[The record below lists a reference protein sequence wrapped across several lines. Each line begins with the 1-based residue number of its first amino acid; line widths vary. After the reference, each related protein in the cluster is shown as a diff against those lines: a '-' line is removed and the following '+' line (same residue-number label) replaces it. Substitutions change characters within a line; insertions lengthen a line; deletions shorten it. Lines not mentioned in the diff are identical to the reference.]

1 MPSHLNILKEPTLIQ
16 RPLWRQNALAYAAVL
31 GMSDDLKLHGQQ
43 YPFLGSI
50 FYFGYMLMGLP
61 TIWMLTHLPIGKYVS
76 TLLILWGGCNC
87 MMAACTTFAGAA
99 IIRFFLG
106 MLEAGILPACIV
118 ITAGW
123 YRREEQPLRTALW
136 YGPFSGVSET
146 WPRIFQRKDSSLMA
160 SVNRFLEAS

>member
-1 MPSHLNILKEPTLIQ
+1 
-16 RPLWRQNALAYAAVL
+16 
-31 GMSDDLKLHGQQ
+31 
-43 YPFLGSI
+43 
-50 FYFGYMLMGLP
+50 
-61 TIWMLTHLPIGKYVS
+61 
-76 TLLILWGGCNC
+76 

-118 ITAGW
+118 ITAEW

-146 WPRIFQRKDSSLMA
+146 WPRIFKRENSSLTA

>member
-1 MPSHLNILKEPTLIQ
+1 MPSHFNIFQEPTLIK
-16 RPLWRQNALAYAAVL
+16 RFLLRQNALAYAAVL

-50 FYFGYMLMGLP
+50 FYFGYLLMGLP
-61 TIWMLTHLPIGKYVS
+61 TAWMLTHLPIGKYVS
-76 TLLILWGGCNC
+76 ILLILWGGCNC

-146 WPRIFQRKDSSLMA
+146 WPRIFKREDSSLTA
-160 SVNRFLEAS
+160 SVNRFLEVS